1 MEKLIFDIKN
11 NINMVSKLAIILLL
25 IFLIYPVEGAKIVE
39 VEIKGEINEGTAIV
53 INEAFKVASRVD
65 ADAVLIIIDTPG
77 GLVTST
83 KKIVTSILNSDIPVI
98 TYVYPKGA
106 FSASAGSFILISG
119 NIAAMSNGTSVGAAT
134 PITPGF
140 PPQVENKTVNY
151 IASYARSIAGER
163 GRPVDIVER
172 FVTEGLSL
180 SAGEA
185 YEMGVID
192 VLADSKEELF
202 EKINGREVR
211 VNGENVTL
219 NLDSVEIV
227 KVSKPLQAS
236 IFEILSNPQVAS
248 ILFLIGL
255 YGLIFGFTSPGLVP
269 ETIGAICLLLSL
281 IGFGALSINYIAVL
295 LILLG
300 IVFLVAEIFTPTYG
314 VLGAASIICVT
325 LGAIMLFDEPL
336 MPKDFYSSFPLF
348 IAGISLGLAIVMTF
362 SLIKITQLRKVKKK
376 VGGEAI
382 VGEKGEVISFEE
394 GRGYAKVRG
403 EIWKVESEDELRPGD
418 RIVVV
423 SRDGLTLYVKRI

>member
-53 INEAFKVASRVD
+53 VNEAFKVASRVD

-83 KKIVTSILNSDIPVI
+83 KKIVTTILNSDIPVI

-119 NIAAMSNGTSVGAAT
+119 NIAAMTNGTSVGAAT
-134 PITPGF
+134 PITSGF

-151 IASYARSIAGER
+151 IASYARGIAEER
-163 GRPVDIVER
+163 GRPVDIVEK

-185 YEMGVID
+185 YEKSVID

-202 EKINGREVR
+202 KKINGREVR
-211 VNGENVTL
+211 VKGDNVTL
-219 NLDSVEIV
+219 NFDSVEII

-269 ETIGAICLLLSL
+269 ETIGAVCLILSL
-281 IGFGALSINYIAVL
+281 IGFGALSINYVAVL

-362 SLIKITQLRKVKKK
+362 SLIKITQLRKVRKK

-382 VGEKGEVISFEE
+382 IGEKGEVISFE
-394 GRGYAKVRG
+394 GGKGYAKVRG
-403 EIWKVESEDELRPGD
+403 EIWKIESEDELKPGD
-418 RIVVV
+418 KVVV
-423 SRDGLTLYVKRI
+423 ISRDGLTLYVKRL